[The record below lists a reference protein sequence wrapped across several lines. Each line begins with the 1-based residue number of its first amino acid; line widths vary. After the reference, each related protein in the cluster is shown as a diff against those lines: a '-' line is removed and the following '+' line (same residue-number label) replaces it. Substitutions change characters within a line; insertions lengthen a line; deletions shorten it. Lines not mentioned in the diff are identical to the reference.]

1 MGHFAKIENNKVVN
15 VIIADQEF
23 IDKGLVEGVYLE
35 TTPNVVGGI
44 VYRDPPTQPIQDDEV
59 PAEPTPT
66 DLPSVRKN
74 YDGIGMDYNP
84 ELDAFIPLQPY
95 PSWTLDSNG
104 NWNAPVAVPTK
115 DYAGS
120 NVNEA
125 VDRSWDED
133 NQQWIGIDYEDSTN
147 YIWNTTTSDWETA

>member
-44 VYRDPPTQPIQDDEV
+44 VYQDPPTQPIQDDEV

-74 YDGIGMDYNP
+74 YGGIGMDYNP

-95 PSWTLDSNG
+95 PSWTLNETTCQ
-104 NWNAPVAVPTK
+104 WEAPTPYPDDDGRYT
-115 DYAGS
+115 
-120 NVNEA
+120 
-125 VDRSWDED
+125 WDED
-133 NQQWIGIDYEDSTN
+133 TLSWIEQEEGI
-147 YIWNTTTSDWETA
+147 

>member
-74 YDGIGMDYNP
+74 YGGIGMDYNP

-95 PSWTLDSNG
+95 PSWTLNENTCLWEAPIPYPDDGGHYLWDDENSIWVSAE
-104 NWNAPVAVPTK
+104 WNPDT
-115 DYAGS
+115 Y
-120 NVNEA
+120 
-125 VDRSWDED
+125 
-133 NQQWIGIDYEDSTN
+133 T
-147 YIWNTTTSDWETA
+147 WET

>member
-74 YDGIGMDYNP
+74 YGGIGMDYNP

-95 PSWTLDSNG
+95 PS
-104 NWNAPVAVPTK
+104 
-115 DYAGS
+115 
-120 NVNEA
+120 
-125 VDRSWDED
+125 
-133 NQQWIGIDYEDSTN
+133 
-147 YIWNTTTSDWETA
+147 

>member
-35 TTPNVVGGI
+35 TTPHVVGGI
-44 VYRDPPTQPIQDDEV
+44 VYQGPPTQPIQDDEV

-74 YDGIGMDYNP
+74 YGGIGMDYNP

-95 PSWTLDSNG
+95 PSWTLNETTCQWEAPTPYPDDDG
-104 NWNAPVAVPTK
+104 RYTWNEDTL
-115 DYAGS
+115 
-120 NVNEA
+120 
-125 VDRSWDED
+125 SWIE
-133 NQQWIGIDYEDSTN
+133 QEEGI
-147 YIWNTTTSDWETA
+147 

>member
-35 TTPNVVGGI
+35 TTPGVVGGI
-44 VYRDPPTQPIQDDEV
+44 VYQDPPTQPIQDDEV

-74 YDGIGMDYNP
+74 YGGIGMDYNP

-95 PSWTLDSNG
+95 PSWTLNETTCQWEAPTPYPDDDG
-104 NWNAPVAVPTK
+104 RYTWNEDTL
-115 DYAGS
+115 
-120 NVNEA
+120 
-125 VDRSWDED
+125 SWIE
-133 NQQWIGIDYEDSTN
+133 QEEGI
-147 YIWNTTTSDWETA
+147 